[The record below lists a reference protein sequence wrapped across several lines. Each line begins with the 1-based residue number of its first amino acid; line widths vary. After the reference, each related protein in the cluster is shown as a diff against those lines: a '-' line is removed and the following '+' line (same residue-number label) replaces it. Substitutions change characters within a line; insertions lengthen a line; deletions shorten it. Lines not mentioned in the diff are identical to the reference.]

1 MRKVKS
7 QKIFYKNNENLN
19 LSDSCF
25 FGKGKKTFWDTKE
38 HNS

>member
-1 MRKVKS
+1 MRTIKS

-19 LSDSCF
+19 LSCF
-25 FGKGKKTFWDTKE
+25 FGKDKKTFWDTKE